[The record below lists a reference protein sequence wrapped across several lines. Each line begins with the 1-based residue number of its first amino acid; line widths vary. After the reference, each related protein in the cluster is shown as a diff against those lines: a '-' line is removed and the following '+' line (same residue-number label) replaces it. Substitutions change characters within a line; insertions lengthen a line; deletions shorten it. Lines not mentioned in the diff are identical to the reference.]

1 MPICLNGAKDVR
13 HALFTCDRAREVWCA
28 LSLEQ
33 FIEDA
38 LAYDRGGSVS
48 LEYLIGSICN
58 NSPVIG

>member
-38 LAYDRGGSVS
+38 LAYDREGLGFFGV
-48 LEYLIGSICN
+48 
-58 NSPVIG
+58 PDWFDM